1 MTKDC
6 KQGLLE
12 FQGDTWQENVMI
24 TSTSLLEDVDEDF
37 EQTESRAEISKQQL
51 WHEHLGH
58 PGQDKTRAI
67 NNLLKGDNIA
77 KLNPDMAQMSST
89 MEEPC
94 IPKTQDDSNVSQN
107 PDGKVSESDMI

>member
-1 MTKDC
+1 MILDSTGGQILLANSMLLKMTKDC
-6 KQGLLE
+6 KQGLLK

-67 NNLLKGDNIA
+67 INFLKGNNIA
-77 KLNPDMAQMSST
+77 DLNPDTAQTCEHCIRSKST
-89 MEEPC
+89 
-94 IPKTQDDSNVSQN
+94 TA
-107 PDGKVSESDMI
+107 